1 MLLRNVMKMKNN
13 MLALALTAL
22 IGSGVGGVLWWDA
35 QRQAPVKE
43 SAAPSKS
50 TPEAGSRLDSPTR
63 DNTTVLRREA
73 TPPENGPYRCQGP
86 SGVLYQAEPCPDGTK
101 QAAVAGGSVSV
112 VSPPPVSVAQ
122 HTPPTRQSGTRPV
135 GLIERTP
142 PDSKG
147 NEYQCEQLEK
157 QIKRIDAEGRRGGTS
172 WRMEQLREDR
182 RRVKDA
188 MWRLGCGR

>member
-1 MLLRNVMKMKNN
+1 MKMKNN

-157 QIKRIDAEGRRGGTS
+157 QIERIDAEGRRGGTS
-172 WRMEQLREDR
+172 WRMEQLREDLR
-182 RRVKDA
+182 GVKDA